1 MDAEGTE
8 TYAPTGNENS
18 KGEFNLEY
26 VKWRIYNN
34 LNYQTIMK
42 KYLLVF
48 MMMSLALT
56 VGAHDIEVKNAD
68 DVTIY
73 YNYINEGTEL
83 EVTFRGSSYT
93 FGGYKGNV
101 VIPEEVNY
109 MNRIL
114 KVTSIGESA
123 FRNCGSVISGGLT
136 SVTIPNSVTSIGD
149 NAFAVNNRLTS
160 VTIGNSVTSIGDYAF
175 EYCSRLT
182 SVTIPNSVTSI
193 GDHAFYGCTRMT
205 SVTIPNSVT
214 TIGDCAFYE
223 CKRLTSVTIPNS
235 VTTIGDYAFEECSG
249 LTSVTIGNSVCSIGA
264 KAFYC
269 ENLATVVSLIENALT
284 IDFAWKSSYFPPF
297 SQNTF
302 MNGTLYVPKGSKVL
316 YEDNDWNNFRNIVEG
331 TPTGITRVTSD
342 KQTPNA
348 PIYDLN
354 GRRLTEPKKGINIIE
369 GKKVLIK

>member
-8 TYAPTGNENS
+8 TYALTGNENS

-26 VKWRIYNN
+26 VKWKIYNN

-83 EVTFRGSSYT
+83 EVTFRGESYS
-93 FGGYKGNV
+93 GYYEYSGNV

-109 MNRIL
+109 MGRIL
-114 KVTSIGESA
+114 KVTSIGEYT
-123 FRNCGSVISGGLT
+123 FGNCDIT
-136 SVTIPNSVTSIGD
+136 SVTIPNSVTNIGD
-149 NAFAVNNRLTS
+149 FAFDMCNRMTSVTIPNSVTTIGTKAFYRCSRLTS
-160 VTIGNSVTSIGDYAF
+160 VTIGNSVTSIGDCAF
-175 EYCSRLT
+175 NECSRLT
-182 SVTIPNSVTSI
+182 SVTIPNSVTS
-193 GDHAFYGCTRMT
+193 
-205 SVTIPNSVT
+205 
-214 TIGDCAFYE
+214 
-223 CKRLTSVTIPNS
+223 
-235 VTTIGDYAFEECSG
+235 IGDYAFEECSG

>member
-1 MDAEGTE
+1 
-8 TYAPTGNENS
+8 
-18 KGEFNLEY
+18 
-26 VKWRIYNN
+26 
-34 LNYQTIMK
+34 
-42 KYLLVF
+42 
-48 MMMSLALT
+48 MSLALT

-83 EVTFRGSSYT
+83 EVTFRGEYYDG
-93 FGGYKGNV
+93 FPYGYSGNV

-109 MNRIL
+109 MGRIL
-114 KVTSIGESA
+114 KVTSIGEYTFWHCSITSVTIPNSVMNIGDFA
-123 FRNCGSVISGGLT
+123 FDMCNRMT
-136 SVTIPNSVTSIGD
+136 SVTIPNSVTSIG
-149 NAFAVNNRLTS
+149 
-160 VTIGNSVTSIGDYAF
+160 IYAF

-193 GDHAFYGCTRMT
+193 GDHAFYRCTRMT
-205 SVTIPNSVT
+205 SVSIPNSVT
-214 TIGDCAFYE
+214 TIGDYAFNE
-223 CKRLTSVTIPNS
+223 CSRLTSVTIPNS

-354 GRRLTEPKKGINIIE
+354 GKRLSEPQKGIIIID

>member
-1 MDAEGTE
+1 
-8 TYAPTGNENS
+8 
-18 KGEFNLEY
+18 
-26 VKWRIYNN
+26 
-34 LNYQTIMK
+34 MK

-83 EVTFRGSSYT
+83 EVTFRGESYDV
-93 FGGYKGNV
+93 YYEYSGNV

-109 MNRIL
+109 MNRIR

-123 FRNCGSVISGGLT
+123 FWHCSITSVTIPNSVTSIGRYAFEWCSRLTSVTIGNSVTSIGDHAFYNCNRMTSVSIGNSVTSIGNDAFLKCKGLT

-149 NAFAVNNRLTS
+149 
-160 VTIGNSVTSIGDYAF
+160 YAF
-175 EYCSRLT
+175 
-182 SVTIPNSVTSI
+182 
-193 GDHAFYGCTRMT
+193 
-205 SVTIPNSVT
+205 
-214 TIGDCAFYE
+214 DC
-223 CKRLTSVTIPNS
+223 K
-235 VTTIGDYAFEECSG
+235 
-249 LTSVTIGNSVCSIGA
+249 
-264 KAFYC
+264 
-269 ENLATVVSLIENALT
+269 NLATVVSLIENPLT
-284 IDFAWKSSYFPPF
+284 ITWYTSNPVAGHIAIAF

-302 MNGTLYVPKGSKVL
+302 MNGTLYVPKGTKFA
-316 YEDNDWNNFRNIVEG
+316 YEAKEGWKDFRNIVEG

-342 KQTPNA
+342 KETPNA

-354 GRRLTEPKKGINIIE
+354 GRRLTEPQKGINIIE

>member
-1 MDAEGTE
+1 M
-8 TYAPTGNENS
+8 
-18 KGEFNLEY
+18 
-26 VKWRIYNN
+26 
-34 LNYQTIMK
+34 IMK

-83 EVTFRGSSYT
+83 EVTFRGESYA
-93 FGGYKGNV
+93 GYYEYSGNV
-101 VIPEEVNY
+101 VIPDEVNY
-109 MNRIL
+109 MGRIL
-114 KVTSIGESA
+114 RVTSIGEYTFGLCSITSVTIPNSVTNIGDFA
-123 FRNCGSVISGGLT
+123 FDVCNRMTSVTIGNSVTSIGICAFEFCGRLT
-136 SVTIPNSVTSIGD
+136 SVTIPNSVTTIGTK
-149 NAFAVNNRLTS
+149 AFYHCSRLTS

-175 EYCSRLT
+175 DECS
-182 SVTIPNSVTSI
+182 
-193 GDHAFYGCTRMT
+193 
-205 SVTIPNSVT
+205 
-214 TIGDCAFYE
+214 
-223 CKRLTSVTIPNS
+223 RLTSVTIPNS
-235 VTTIGDYAFEECSG
+235 VTTIGDYAFSGCSG

-316 YEDNDWNNFRNIVEG
+316 YETDNDWNNFRNIVEG

>member
-1 MDAEGTE
+1 
-8 TYAPTGNENS
+8 
-18 KGEFNLEY
+18 
-26 VKWRIYNN
+26 
-34 LNYQTIMK
+34 MK

-83 EVTFRGSSYT
+83 EVTFRGESYDV
-93 FGGYKGNV
+93 YYEYSGNV

-109 MNRIL
+109 MNRIR

-123 FRNCGSVISGGLT
+123 FWHCSITSVTIPNSVTSIGRYAFEWCSRLTSVTIGNSVTSIGNDAFLKCKGLT

-149 NAFAVNNRLTS
+149 YAFRECSGLTS
-160 VTIGNSVTSIGDYAF
+160 VTIPNSVTSIGESAF
-175 EYCSRLT
+175 RECSGLT

-193 GDHAFYGCTRMT
+193 GD
-205 SVTIPNSVT
+205 
-214 TIGDCAFYE
+214 
-223 CKRLTSVTIPNS
+223 
-235 VTTIGDYAFEECSG
+235 YAFDC
-249 LTSVTIGNSVCSIGA
+249 
-264 KAFYC
+264 K
-269 ENLATVVSLIENALT
+269 NLATVVSLIENPLT
-284 IDFAWKSSYFPPF
+284 ITWYTSNPVAGHIAIAF

-302 MNGTLYVPKGSKVL
+302 MNGTLYVPKGTKFA
-316 YEDNDWNNFRNIVEG
+316 YEAKEGWKDFRNIVEG
-331 TPTGITRVTSD
+331 TPTSITRVTLD
-342 KQTPNA
+342 KETPNT

-354 GRRLTEPKKGINIIE
+354 GRKLAEPQKGINIIE

>member
-1 MDAEGTE
+1 
-8 TYAPTGNENS
+8 
-18 KGEFNLEY
+18 
-26 VKWRIYNN
+26 
-34 LNYQTIMK
+34 MK
-42 KYLLVF
+42 KYLLLF
-48 MMMSLALT
+48 MMMLLALT
-56 VGAHDIEVKNAD
+56 VSAHDIEVKNAD
-68 DVTIY
+68 GVTIN

-83 EVTFRGSSYT
+83 EVTSRVNSYAINE
-93 FGGYKGNV
+93 YKGNV

-114 KVTSIGESA
+114 KVTSIGEEA
-123 FRNCGSVISGGLT
+123 FRNCSGVISGGLT
-136 SVTIPNSVTSIGD
+136 SVTIPNSVTTIGQK
-149 NAFAVNNRLTS
+149 AFSGCNRRTS
-160 VTIGNSVTSIGDYAF
+160 VTIGNSVTSIGICAFELCGRLTSVTIPNSVTTIGNYAF
-175 EYCSRLT
+175 YRCSNLTSVSIGNSVTSIGICAFDDCSRLT
-182 SVTIPNSVTSI
+182 SVTIPNSVTS
-193 GDHAFYGCTRMT
+193 
-205 SVTIPNSVT
+205 
-214 TIGDCAFYE
+214 
-223 CKRLTSVTIPNS
+223 
-235 VTTIGDYAFEECSG
+235 IGDYAFEECSG

-331 TPTGITRVTSD
+331 TPTSITRVTLD
-342 KQTPNA
+342 KETPNT

-354 GRRLTEPKKGINIIE
+354 GRKLAEPQKGINIID

>member
-1 MDAEGTE
+1 
-8 TYAPTGNENS
+8 
-18 KGEFNLEY
+18 
-26 VKWRIYNN
+26 
-34 LNYQTIMK
+34 MK

-83 EVTFRGSSYT
+83 EVTFRGESYDV
-93 FGGYKGNV
+93 YYEYSGNV

-109 MNRIL
+109 MNRIR

-123 FRNCGSVISGGLT
+123 FWHCSITSVTIPNSVTSIGRYAFEWCSRLTSVTIGNSVTSIGDHAFYNCNRMTSVSIGNSVTSIGNDAFLKCKGLT

-149 NAFAVNNRLTS
+149 YAFRECSGLTS
-160 VTIGNSVTSIGDYAF
+160 VTIPNSVTSIGESAF
-175 EYCSRLT
+175 RECSGLT

-193 GDHAFYGCTRMT
+193 GD
-205 SVTIPNSVT
+205 
-214 TIGDCAFYE
+214 
-223 CKRLTSVTIPNS
+223 
-235 VTTIGDYAFEECSG
+235 YAFDC
-249 LTSVTIGNSVCSIGA
+249 
-264 KAFYC
+264 K
-269 ENLATVVSLIENALT
+269 NLATVVSLIENPLT
-284 IDFAWKSSYFPPF
+284 ITWYTSNPVAGHIAIAF

-302 MNGTLYVPKGSKVL
+302 MNGTLYVPKGTKFA
-316 YEDNDWNNFRNIVEG
+316 YEAKEGWKDFRNIVEG
-331 TPTGITRVTSD
+331 TPTSITRVTLN
-342 KQTPNA
+342 KETPNT

-354 GRRLTEPKKGINIIE
+354 GRKLAEPQKGINIIE

>member
-1 MDAEGTE
+1 
-8 TYAPTGNENS
+8 
-18 KGEFNLEY
+18 
-26 VKWRIYNN
+26 
-34 LNYQTIMK
+34 MK

-114 KVTSIGESA
+114 KVTSIGEYT
-123 FRNCGSVISGGLT
+123 FWHCDIT
-136 SVTIPNSVTSIGD
+136 SVTIPNSVTNIGD
-149 NAFAVNNRLTS
+149 HAFNMCNRMTSLT
-160 VTIGNSVTSIGDYAF
+160 IPNSVMSIGDYAF

-193 GDHAFYGCTRMT
+193 GEGAFKVCSRLT
-205 SVTIPNSVT
+205 SVTIGNSVT
-214 TIGDCAFYE
+214 SIGKFAFSDCSG
-223 CKRLTSVTIPNS
+223 LTSVTIPNS
-235 VTTIGDYAFEECSG
+235 VTSIGDYAFD
-249 LTSVTIGNSVCSIGA
+249 
-264 KAFYC
+264 C
-269 ENLATVVSLIENALT
+269 ENLTTVVSLIENPLT
-284 IDFAWKSSYFPPF
+284 ITWYVSLPVAGHRAIAF

-302 MNGTLYVPKGSKVL
+302 MNGTLYVPKGTKFA
-316 YEDNDWNNFRNIVEG
+316 YEAKEGWKDFRNIVEG
-331 TPTGITRVTSD
+331 TPTSITRV
-342 KQTPNA
+342 N
-348 PIYDLN
+348 
-354 GRRLTEPKKGINIIE
+354 PKHSY
-369 GKKVLIK
+369 L